1 MNSFKISK
9 KQTHKDDRMSMLAK
23 HEATIEKFEEEKK
36 NLPGYVKK
44 LNLLVKLKENRTKN
58 KIYDNSSLNEE
69 IRHLEKKIYNIE
81 NDIDFS
87 EYMFKSLEFVN
98 EMVNN
103 EFIESETLN
112 SKPEQE
118 SDIFNYVKLE
128 KEKRN
133 EEIYKRYM
141 YTCFPHETS
150 SARIIKHRQI
160 FKCIDCDGD
169 TIHDVSSGT
178 LVCYTCGLTEN
189 CNITTQPE
197 WNTVETHDFVK
208 PYSYKRTNHFR
219 EWIIQIQ
226 GREGTHV
233 PQEVINLLLNEIKKE
248 RLTSKNMITYIKI
261 KEFLK
266 KLRLN
271 KYYEHI
277 PNIIHKITG
286 NNQLIIDAELE
297 KKLLELFNEIQ
308 TPFEKHCPKN
318 RKNFLSYSYTLYKFF
333 QLLKK
338 DEYLVYFPLL
348 KSREKLFE
356 QEAIWKKICGD
367 LGWEF
372 IKCI

>member
-169 TIHDVSSGT
+169 T
-178 LVCYTCGLTEN
+178 
-189 CNITTQPE
+189 
-197 WNTVETHDFVK
+197 NT
-208 PYSYKRTNHFR
+208 
-219 EWIIQIQ
+219 
-226 GREGTHV
+226 
-233 PQEVINLLLNEIKKE
+233 
-248 RLTSKNMITYIKI
+248 
-261 KEFLK
+261 
-266 KLRLN
+266 
-271 KYYEHI
+271 
-277 PNIIHKITG
+277 
-286 NNQLIIDAELE
+286 
-297 KKLLELFNEIQ
+297 
-308 TPFEKHCPKN
+308 
-318 RKNFLSYSYTLYKFF
+318 
-333 QLLKK
+333 
-338 DEYLVYFPLL
+338 
-348 KSREKLFE
+348 
-356 QEAIWKKICGD
+356 
-367 LGWEF
+367 
-372 IKCI
+372 